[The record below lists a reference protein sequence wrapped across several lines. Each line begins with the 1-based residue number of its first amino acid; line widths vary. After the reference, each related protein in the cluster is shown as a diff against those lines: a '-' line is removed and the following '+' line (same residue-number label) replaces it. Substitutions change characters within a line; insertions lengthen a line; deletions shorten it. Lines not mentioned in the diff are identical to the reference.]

1 MSSGTPAFGNV
12 KHEEESERKQLTPAD
27 EDKKHKAL
35 EHDPTKICTFLIIPG
50 AASTEKWLLEPTHP
64 QRVHSIGVRPD
75 F

>member
-35 EHDPTKICTFLIIPG
+35 EHDPTKS